1 MSCDQNIMSQ
11 FYLLILTLFFF
22 FKSAL
27 LERRVHTVVCPS
39 VHKGVTWYVQSA
51 HVYTVIEGI
60 SKTAKICAHPDYK
73 FGLHNLFTSF
83 YYAYKIFSFLQE
95 K

>member
-1 MSCDQNIMSQ
+1 MSCDQNIVTVLSAD
-11 FYLLILTLFFF
+11 FNSLF

-27 LERRVHTVVCPS
+27 LERCVHAVVCPS

-60 SKTAKICAHPDYK
+60 SKTAKICAHPEYK
-73 FGLHNLFTSF
+73 FGLRHLFTSF
-83 YYAYKIFSFLQE
+83 YYAYKTFSFLQE